1 MSQKKRPKNMSELGR
16 RGAAATVKKFWLD
29 DPSRPKP
36 SLAPVAWIHRP
47 DPWAEPEKKSAG

>member
-36 SLAPVAWIHRP
+36 SLARVAWLERP
-47 DPWAEPEKKSAG
+47 DPLEPEKKTAG